1 MLVCTPHL
9 EFVTQPVALGSSSSL
24 GVVAIASCGDT
35 IDCRAGASLSAV
47 EDSLANSAGYVEK
60 LRIVSCVVN
69 ARRSSVSL
77 FTSTQTK
84 LETYESTESGRC
96 LITHINVGLGKNSK
110 SIIII
115 LRRPDIGTYIAVEY
129 LKPD

>member
-9 EFVTQPVALGSSSSL
+9 EFVTQPVAPGSSSSL
-24 GVVAIASCGDT
+24 GVVTIASCGDT

-77 FTSTQTK
+77 FTSTQTR
-84 LETYESTESGRC
+84 LETYKNTEFGWR
-96 LITHINVGLGKNSK
+96 LIAHINVGLGKNSK

-115 LRRPDIGTYIAVEY
+115 LRCPIIGTYIAVEY